1 MVMYT
6 IYVSRGMLSHLR
18 ILSVPVA
25 KKYVKKKKKMYIL
38 AATNQSVIKCYKFL
52 QQKLAVLD
60 YVTAVFKTTI

>member
-25 KKYVKKKKKMYIL
+25 KKYVKKKKNVYFSGHESIG
-38 AATNQSVIKCYKFL
+38 Y
-52 QQKLAVLD
+52 
-60 YVTAVFKTTI
+60 